1 MIRLLEE
8 KEVRTRKPHN
18 CEWCGEFIQRNT
30 LVYYRSYIFEE
41 NPPIS
46 GWERFHALKMRP
58 PISGWMHL
66 ECKEAMDETPN
77 HILEQGWMPG
87 AFNRGESELA

>member
-1 MIRLLEE
+1 MIRVLEE

-41 NPPIS
+41 NPP
-46 GWERFHALKMRP
+46 L
-58 PISGWMHL
+58 SGWMHF
-66 ECKEAMDETPN
+66 ECKEAMDATPN

-87 AFNRGESELA
+87 DFNRGESELA